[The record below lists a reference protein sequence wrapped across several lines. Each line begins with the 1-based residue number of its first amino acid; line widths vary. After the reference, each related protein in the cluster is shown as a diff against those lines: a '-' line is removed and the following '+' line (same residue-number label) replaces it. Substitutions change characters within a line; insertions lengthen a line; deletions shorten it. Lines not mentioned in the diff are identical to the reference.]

1 MNRMHWLKTG
11 ATLAAVTLL
20 LAACGGGS
28 DDGPGAPPPASDG
41 LTQTQRDDGAA
52 SASVAGLL
60 AFATALVNGMT
71 SDSSEPRDI
80 DGISPP
86 VADDAEPAAIT
97 L

>member
-1 MNRMHWLKTG
+1 MNFMHWLKTG

-20 LAACGGGS
+20 LAACGGS
-28 DDGPGAPPPASDG
+28 DDGPGARPPASDG
-41 LTQTQRDDGAA
+41 LTEMQREDRAA
-52 SASVAGLL
+52 SASVAGLF

-71 SDSSEPRDI
+71 GDLSEPRAI

-86 VADDAEPAAIT
+86 VAYDAEPAAIT

>member
-1 MNRMHWLKTG
+1 MNRMHWLKTS
-11 ATLAAVTLL
+11 ATLVAATVL

-28 DDGPGAPPPASDG
+28 DDGPGAPPPAGDG
-41 LTQTQRDDGAA
+41 LTQTQREDGAA
-52 SASVAGLL
+52 SASVAGLF

-71 SDSSEPRDI
+71 GDASEPRAI

-86 VADDAEPAAIT
+86 LAEDAEPTAIA